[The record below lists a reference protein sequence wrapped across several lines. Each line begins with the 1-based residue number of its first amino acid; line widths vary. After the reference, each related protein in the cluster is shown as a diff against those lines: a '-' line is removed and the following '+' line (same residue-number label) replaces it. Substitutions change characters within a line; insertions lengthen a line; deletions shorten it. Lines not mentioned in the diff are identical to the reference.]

1 MKFSS
6 FKYLLGQGWHNFKSN
21 RLMSAASVGVVASCL
36 LLVGICGSLAL
47 NVNSFVKYLGDQNE
61 VVVYVKD
68 TATHED
74 IDRMNSRFS
83 SDSDINE
90 YSFVSKE
97 AALQE
102 QMSYLGQYAS
112 LLSGYQGENNPLP
125 ASFRI
130 HISDLEKLEQASTR
144 FSAMN
149 GVDYVSTPTELAGML
164 IALKNVTYYAGLA
177 ILVILFM
184 VSMVVISNTIRL
196 TVFARRREI
205 SIMKYVGAT
214 NNFIKLPF
222 IVEGLI
228 IGSLSAVITF
238 IMLSGG
244 YIYLYN
250 YITTQATGFIAML
263 SMCMLS
269 YEKIRFSMGRG
280 FLVFGCFIGGVGS
293 AMSMRKYLKV

>member
-6 FKYLLGQGWHNFKSN
+6 FKYLMGQGWHNFRSN

-68 TATHED
+68 EASEEQ
-74 IDRMNSRFS
+74 IAEMNSRLTA
-83 SDSDINE
+83 DKDIN
-90 YSFVSKE
+90 SFTFVSKE
-97 AALQE
+97 DALSE
-102 QMSYLGQYAS
+102 QMEYLGGYAS
-112 LLSGYQGENNPLP
+112 LLNGYQGENNPLP

-130 HISDLEKLEQASTR
+130 HIADLEKLEQASRR
-144 FSAMN
+144 FSNMD
-149 GVDYVSTPTELAGML
+149 GVDYVSTPTELAGVL
-164 IALKNVTYYAGLA
+164 ITLKNVTYYAGLA

-214 NNFIKLPF
+214 NGFIKLPF

-228 IGSLSAVITF
+228 IGTLSALLTF
-238 IMLSGG
+238 GLLSGG
-244 YIYLYN
+244 YIYLYD
-250 YITTQATGFIAML
+250 YISTQATGFIAML
-263 SMCMLS
+263 SLCMVP
-269 YEKIRFSMGRG
+269 YETIWMYALAGFMG
-280 FLVFGCFIGGVGS
+280 FGCFIGGVGS
-293 AMSMRKYLKV
+293 AFSMRKYLKV